1 MICPELFC
9 FYNLF
14 LLQGL
19 SSVSPDLSTSS
30 WYNLALI
37 SDSASYS
44 GSGGAGSGYHMM
56 LTGLDTDAEY
66 EVRLRAMNNHGWSQ
80 LSEPFIFS
88 TSSEYR
94 N

>member
-1 MICPELFC
+1 MDDTTRTFLPT
-9 FYNLF
+9 

-19 SSVSPDLSTSS
+19 SSVSPDLTTSS

-44 GSGGAGSGYHMM
+44 GSGAGSGYHMM

-80 LSEPFIFS
+80 LSEPFLFS
-88 TSSEYR
+88 TSSE
-94 N
+94 